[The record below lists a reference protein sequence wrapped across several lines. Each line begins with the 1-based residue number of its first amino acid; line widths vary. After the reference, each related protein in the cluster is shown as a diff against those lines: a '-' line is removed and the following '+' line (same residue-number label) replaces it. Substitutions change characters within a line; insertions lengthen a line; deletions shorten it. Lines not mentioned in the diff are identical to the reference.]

1 MPVLA
6 VDGVVCAVMALD
18 SRAGALGLEEG
29 RSGEQK
35 HWRIPA
41 VNGQTAQTPQ
51 GPWLERARLGTPNAP
66 KLGPELADRAEPV
79 TGAWLSVPIWEGLGP
94 RIQ

>member
-1 MPVLA
+1 MLA
-6 VDGVVCAVMALD
+6 VGGVLCAVMALD
-18 SRAGALGLEEG
+18 SRTGAMGLAEG

-35 HWRIPA
+35 RRRIPA

-51 GPWLERARLGTPNAP
+51 SPWLERARLGMPNAP
-66 KLGPELADRAEPV
+66 MLGLELADRAEPV